1 MIDFF
6 SKYISKTGLLI
17 IVCLILGGM
26 GYYHFNHVVLTCE
39 VFAKEKAEIYKEV
52 KLASA
57 KTRLDTLY
65 LHRSLLQRDIDRY
78 EDLIYSSYDQRL
90 KTKYKLRL
98 QRATKEL
105 EYVNQEIR
113 KLSR

>member
-1 MIDFF
+1 MVDFF
-6 SKYISKTGLLI
+6 SKYVSKTTLLI
-17 IVCLILGGM
+17 FVCFILGGA

-39 VFAKEKAEIYKEV
+39 AFAKEKAEIYKEV

-78 EDLIYSSYDQRL
+78 EDLMYATPDPKL
-90 KTKYKLRL
+90 KDKYRGRIKRVE
-98 QRATKEL
+98 KEMN
-105 EYVNQEIR
+105 YVNDEIR